1 MPAKQKIPLSNL
13 FVHKL
18 LREHG
23 TLRRVL
29 GLIQEQ
35 VDRIDVGETP
45 DMALFGNALYYLRKF
60 PSVVHHPLEDALFDW
75 LLPKAPRL
83 KPEIDSLREQHLE
96 IYQLENWLSEAALEA
111 AKQGP
116 AAYPRLVEFARRYLL
131 LQRQHGETEER
142 VVFPEALK
150 ALNQADWR
158 ALKARMAKEDNPLA
172 GGRVP
177 ERFRSLYDYLD
188 HQAKPAA

>member
-1 MPAKQKIPLSNL
+1 MPTKQKIPFSNS

-18 LREHG
+18 LREHA

-35 VDRIDVGETP
+35 VDRIDRGETP

-60 PSVVHHPLEDALFDW
+60 PSVFHHPLEDVLFDR
-75 LLPKAPRL
+75 LLPKASHL
-83 KPEIDSLREQHLE
+83 KSEIDSLRGQHRE
-96 IYQLENWLSEAALEA
+96 IYQLENWLSERALEA

-116 AAYPRLVEFARRYLL
+116 TAYPQLVEYARRYLF
-131 LQRQHGETEER
+131 LQRQHGDTEEQ
-142 VVFPEALK
+142 VIFPEALK
-150 ALNQADWR
+150 VLSPVDWR
-158 ALKARMAKEDNPLA
+158 ALGARMAKDNDPLA

-177 ERFRSLYDYLD
+177 EQFRLLHDYLE
-188 HQAKPAA
+188 HQAESAA